1 MPNHYNRFKGQPSIN
16 PGSKFSPSKKAGS
29 SEAADKAID
38 RAGRAKTKTKS
49 NREINEEIEKKQK
62 DRRDQANIKDDG
74 LLAGIGFKG
83 QKVDRTVQKDDDKYT
98 DKRKHKLRNQFDYLV
113 DKYYGGTK
121 KGAEE
126 FAKTSQGQ
134 LLLGYL
140 AGVSADRGGGRGGD
154 RDALQRGLQGTDVF
168 RRLQGGNPA
177 DQNFDPIF
185 KPRVTSLDIRNLN
198 IPQIRQNFT
207 DPKTGIEDTAAF
219 NRFNQAL
226 QVAAPD
232 AFAEARPFSSGQ
244 GIGTLIEQGA
254 GFVPGLGMA
263 SRFIGGLMPERATG
277 GLSPDE
283 YLDQSLFENLPT
295 QTTTDQGGM
304 NDVAQ
309 FMIDNQAP
317 VEEEEEE
324 TDIVQF
330 DPNSVLP
337 GFGID
342 VAGLPLTP
350 SGGVTEVLPGFNLND
365 TLRLLAN
372 RGIFSP
378 TTVT

>member
-1 MPNHYNRFKGQPSIN
+1 MPGHYNRFKGQPSIN

-38 RAGRAKTKTKS
+38 RSGRAKTKTKS

-83 QKVDRTVQKDDDKYT
+83 QKVDRTVKKEDYKDP
-98 DKRKHKLRNQFDYLV
+98 RKHKLRNQFDYLA
-113 DKYYGGTK
+113 DKYYGGSK
-121 KGAEE
+121 ED

-134 LLLGYL
+134 VLLGYL

-177 DQNFDPIF
+177 DQDFDPIF

-232 AFAEARPFSSGQ
+232 AFAQARPFSSGQ
-244 GIGTLIEQGA
+244 GIGNLIEQGI

-283 YLDQSLFENLPT
+283 YLDQDLFANLPI
-295 QTTTDQGGM
+295 DERVDSGGV
-304 NDVAQ
+304 NEVAQ
-309 FMIDNQAP
+309 SIINNQMQQ
-317 VEEEEEE
+317 EEEGEGEF
-324 TDIVQF
+324 DITQF
-330 DPNSVLP
+330 DQDSVLP

-342 VAGLPLTP
+342 VANLPIT
-350 SGGVTEVLPGFNLND
+350 SGGGVTEVLPNFNLQD
-365 TLRLLAN
+365 TIRLLEN
-372 RGIFSP
+372 RGIFS
-378 TTVT
+378 TI